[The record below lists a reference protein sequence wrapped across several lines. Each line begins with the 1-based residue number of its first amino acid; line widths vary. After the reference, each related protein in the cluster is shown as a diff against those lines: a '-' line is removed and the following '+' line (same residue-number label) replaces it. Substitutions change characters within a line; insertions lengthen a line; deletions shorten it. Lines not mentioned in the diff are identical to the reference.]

1 MVDRHQDQDRG
12 GMQKKGN
19 DNVLLHDDIE
29 VQKQEGNGPTDLRR

>member
-19 DNVLLHDDIE
+19 DNVLLHGE
-29 VQKQEGNGPTDLRR
+29 REAQEQEDNVPTDLRR